1 MDESHVSRVIN
12 RPYSRRRA
20 LRAGGMSVSA
30 AMIAAV
36 TAGAGV
42 AAQTGSPTP
51 DLLAPAGSPAA
62 SPAAV
67 PAWDEIDRRLAALA
81 PQTALLTAELVGQE
95 IRPIHAFHADVRLGV
110 GSSFKLYI
118 LGELSRQVAA
128 KQVAW
133 EEPLRIEARY
143 KSVPGGD
150 MRFVPDG
157 TIFTVRYFAERMMQ
171 KSDNT
176 ATDHLLFHLGREN
189 VERMMTTMGMSDPA
203 ANIPLLSTR
212 EFALLKLAYPADKRD
227 AYLTA
232 SVAERRVIL
241 ATVIDQMPDGA
252 LDTVEN
258 QTGPV
263 EVERVE
269 WFATREDLARAMLYL
284 QTAARQPELRP
295 VTEVISL
302 ETQLMFDAKVWPYVG
317 FKGGSEAG
325 LLSGTWLLERADQR
339 HFVYTIGFVNPK
351 ALLDLDAIVPV
362 MEAARDRLATTP

>member
-1 MDESHVSRVIN
+1 MDESHVSRIIN
-12 RPYSRRRA
+12 RPYTRRRA

-157 TIFTVRYFAERMMQ
+157 TIFNVLYFA
-171 KSDNT
+171 
-176 ATDHLLFHLGREN
+176 
-189 VERMMTTMGMSDPA
+189 ERMMTTMGMSDPA

-241 ATVIDQMPDGA
+241 ATVIDQMPDSA